1 MNWVKKFEISQ
12 FIAIGANLKHIKS
25 QLRQNDFQFNNL
37 NEFDA
42 FFENLNIYNH
52 HVLLKGNNK
61 STAQKINEKIEAK
74 KHETVLEI
82 NLNHVENNFTFY
94 KNLISKNTKI
104 LAMIKAA
111 GYGAGLI
118 EIGKKL
124 EFCNVDFLG
133 VAYVDEGVELRKN
146 GIAKPILVMNPSV
159 GSFNTLINHHLTPA
173 IHDLNQL
180 NSFTGKLIDLNINAY
195 PVHLKLNSGMNR
207 LGFSEDEIDSLIT
220 FLQSQPE
227 IKVEGIFSHLFASD
241 NKEGE
246 SQTLGQ
252 IQNFKLSCEKIEGSL
267 RINTIKHIL
276 NTAGIE
282 RYADYQFN
290 MVRLGIGLYGISS
303 NYDLKPIATLTS
315 TVSKIREIESEE
327 FIGYGLTNVTKKK
340 TKIAIIPLGY
350 ADGFA
355 RALGN
360 GKGSMMIKNKLIPT
374 IGNVCMD
381 MTFLD
386 VTNLNIN
393 EGDRV
398 EVFGPN
404 RKIEDLAKEAYT
416 IPYEILSCISQ
427 RVVRVYEKD

>member
-1 MNWVKKFEISQ
+1 M
-12 FIAIGANLKHIKS
+12 
-25 QLRQNDFQFNNL
+25 
-37 NEFDA
+37 
-42 FFENLNIYNH
+42 
-52 HVLLKGNNK
+52 
-61 STAQKINEKIEAK
+61 
-74 KHETVLEI
+74 
-82 NLNHVENNFTFY
+82 
-94 KNLISKNTKI
+94 
-104 LAMIKAA
+104 
-111 GYGAGLI
+111 
-118 EIGKKL
+118 
-124 EFCNVDFLG
+124 
-133 VAYVDEGVELRKN
+133 
-146 GIAKPILVMNPSV
+146 
-159 GSFNTLINHHLTPA
+159 
-173 IHDLNQL
+173 
-180 NSFTGKLIDLNINAY
+180 IDLNVNAY

-290 MVRLGIGLYGISS
+290 MIRLGIGLYGISS